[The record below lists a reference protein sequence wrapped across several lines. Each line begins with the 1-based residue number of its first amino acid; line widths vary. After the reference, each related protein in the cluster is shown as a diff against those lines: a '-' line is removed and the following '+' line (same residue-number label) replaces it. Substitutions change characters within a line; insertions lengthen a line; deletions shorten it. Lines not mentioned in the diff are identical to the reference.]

1 MKLHLIKQ
9 KLHITWMKGT
19 MDGPNCAAKLIRLLK
34 RIYLPFIETNLQIN
48 PNLLI

>member
-19 MDGPNCAAKLIRLLK
+19 MDGPNCAAKLI
-34 RIYLPFIETNLQIN
+34 
-48 PNLLI
+48 

>member
-19 MDGPNCAAKLIRLLK
+19 MDGPNRAAK
-34 RIYLPFIETNLQIN
+34 RI
-48 PNLLI
+48 